1 MLSSFPS
8 CRHTAIFFF
17 FFSFFFNHCIAG
29 ILELDTNQEQAS
41 ILSRLILEA
50 DNKNL
55 WQKQKW
61 LNLLHY
67 KGSDNDYLSQ
77 VDDPRYFTSIDGK
90 KNPHQ
95 ELISSLRA
103 FYDSN
108 TSDPDQHAQCRFI
121 ARFNWLKSEL
131 KDTFQRYPEI
141 SCPEYNEWR
150 KQVPSHKVSLI
161 FPAYHLNSPSS
172 MFGHT
177 LLRIDPEDE
186 TINSSWLS
194 TAVNFGANVQAADNS
209 ITFAIKGLAG
219 GYSGTF
225 IVTPYYNKI
234 KEYNRNENRDIWEYP
249 LNLTPTETHDLVL
262 HLWELKGINFDYYF
276 FDENCSYRLLE
287 LLETARPALK
297 LSNQFGLT
305 AIPVDTVRSIEQA
318 NLIKDIAYRPSQYT
332 SINYLLKQ
340 LDSDQQS
347 LVFDLSNN
355 ASLVNSERFRQY
367 DAQKQSMM
375 LDAAYRYLRYQQND
389 QGRTEN
395 NASNSYQLLQAI
407 NASQFA
413 SIKPPFEDYQRP
425 ERGHLSKRLNLTI
438 GRDEDIDFAEVSFR
452 MSFHSLQDS
461 INGFL
466 EGAQINLASLSIRA
480 TEDEVQLQRLDVIDI
495 FSLTPR
501 NDFFKPLSWRIYTG
515 LEQQLTNGED
525 HLAGH
530 VTGGAGVTYN
540 PWGKGYVYGLVT
552 ARLEIN
558 SQFQRDV
565 EPALGISSGLLQHF
579 SLGTAHIELSGE
591 EFLNDEYRHRARYLQ
606 NITLAR
612 NHALQ
617 VSVLRQRQSSAD
629 FTEAQ
634 LSYHYFFH

>member
-1 MLSSFPS
+1 MLANVLS
-8 CRHTAIFFF
+8 CRLTAIPFLFFF
-17 FFSFFFNHCIAG
+17 FFFNHCIAG
-29 ILELDTNQEQAS
+29 DIDLDVNQTKPSVLSKIILQAN
-41 ILSRLILEA
+41 
-50 DNKNL
+50 NKKL
-55 WQKQKW
+55 WQEQKW
-61 LNLLHY
+61 LNLVHY
-67 KGSDNDYLSQ
+67 KGSNNDFLSQ
-77 VDDPRYFTSIDGK
+77 VDDPRYFTSTDGK
-90 KNPHQ
+90 ENPES
-95 ELISSLRA
+95 ELITTLQA
-103 FYDSN
+103 FYDTDISN
-108 TSDPDQHAQCRFI
+108 PDQHAQCRFI
-121 ARFNWLKSEL
+121 ARFNWLKTEL
-131 KDTFQRYPEI
+131 KDTLKDYPEVT
-141 SCPEYNEWR
+141 CTEYNEWR
-150 KQVPSHKVSLI
+150 KQVPAHKVSLI

-186 TINSSWLS
+186 TLNSSWLS

-209 ITFAIKGLAG
+209 IMFAINGLAG

-249 LNLTPTETHDLVL
+249 LNLTPEETHDLVL

-287 LLETARPALK
+287 LLETARPGLK

-318 NLIKDIAYRPSQYT
+318 DLIEDIAYRPSQYT
-332 SINYLLKQ
+332 SINYLLNH
-340 LDSDQQS
+340 LDSAQQA
-347 LVFDLSNN
+347 LVFEISNN
-355 ASLVNSERFRQY
+355 ASLINSKRFTQN
-367 DAQKQSMM
+367 DAQKQSIM

-389 QGRTEN
+389 QGRTES

-407 NASQFA
+407 NASQFQ
-413 SIKPPFEDYQRP
+413 SIKPVFKDYQRP
-425 ERGHLSKRLNLTI
+425 EKGHLSKRLDLTI
-438 GRDEDIDFAEVSFR
+438 GKDEDIDFAEISFR

-466 EGAQINLASLSIRA
+466 EGAQINLASLSVRA
-480 TEDEVQLQRLDVIDI
+480 TEDEAQLQRLDVIDI

-530 VTGGAGVTYN
+530 VTGGAGVTYT
-540 PWGKGYVYGLVT
+540 PWDKGYVFGLLT

-558 SQFQRDV
+558 SQFQRDI

-579 SLGTAHIELSGE
+579 SFGTAQIELSGE

-606 NITLAR
+606 NITLGR

-617 VSVLRQRQSSAD
+617 LSVLRQLQSDAD